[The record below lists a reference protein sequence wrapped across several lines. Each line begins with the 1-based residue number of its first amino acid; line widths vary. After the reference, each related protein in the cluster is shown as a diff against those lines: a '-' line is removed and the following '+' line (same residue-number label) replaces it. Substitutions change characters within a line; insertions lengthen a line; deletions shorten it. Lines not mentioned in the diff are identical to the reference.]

1 MIEDKKYYCEV
12 CKSTL
17 GEQYFYK
24 SHNLEKYPNQG
35 ILKRCKKCFSMHIDN
50 WNPDTYLPLLEELD
64 VPYIPEE
71 WEKLMMRYC
80 KPGTKV
86 TGTTILGR
94 YLSKMKLKQWNQYR
108 WRDTDFL
115 KEIQLAKMKQAM
127 QNTGRSAAEI
137 TVALEEAAE
146 FVPGSTIEKPQAVA
160 EVAPASSSSTSTPE
174 EMPLEEE
181 AIESSLVEGLTEED
195 RTYLR
200 LKWGRGYRPDEQ
212 VRLEQ
217 LFSEM
222 MESYDIQSAGDKNT
236 LILACK
242 ASLKANQLMDVGD
255 IDGAQKATKMY
266 DSLMKSGKWTAA
278 QIKVEENDLVD
289 SIGELVA
296 LCEKD
301 GFIPRYYTDGPQD
314 KVDRVLADMQQYTHD
329 LITEELGLGAMIES
343 ALRKIEEEKESL
355 ENNTG
360 IGDSA
365 EGFEEQEE
373 ERLFDYSAREFED
386 SDFEDFA
393 AFKEQIEKQ
402 DAEYFEL
409 LRQKGGK

>member
-1 MIEDKKYYCEV
+1 MIIEEKFYCET
-12 CKSTL
+12 CRGSF
-17 GEQYFYK
+17 GEAQFYK
-24 SHNLEKYPNQG
+24 SHNLEKYPNYG
-35 ILKRCKKCFSMHIDN
+35 IIRQCKKCFTMHVDN

-64 VPYIPEE
+64 VPYLPDE
-71 WEKLMMRYC
+71 WENLMMRYC

-94 YLSKMKLKQWNQYR
+94 YLSKMKLKQWKDYR
-108 WRDTDFL
+108 WKDTEFL
-115 KEIQLAKMKQAM
+115 KELQLAKTKQAM
-127 QNTGRSAAEI
+127 QNAGHSAAEI
-137 TVALEEAAE
+137 TVALDEAAN
-146 FVPGSTIEKPQAVA
+146 FVPGTDIIKPTQ
-160 EVAPASSSSTSTPE
+160 ETYQQPAMMVDNSVE
-174 EMPLEEE
+174 D
-181 AIESSLVEGLTEED
+181 SLVEGLTEED
-195 RTYLR
+195 KTYLR
-200 LKWGRGYRPDEQ
+200 LKWGKGYRPDEQ

-217 LFSEM
+217 LFCEM
-222 MESYDIQSAGDKNT
+222 MQSYDIQSAGDKNT

-242 ASLKANQLMDVGD
+242 ASLKANQLMDIGD

-278 QIKVEENDLVD
+278 QIKTEENELVD

-329 LITEELGLGAMIES
+329 LITEELGLGSMIES
-343 ALRKIEEEKESL
+343 ALRKIEEEKETL

-360 IGDSA
+360 IGESA

-373 ERLFDYSAREFED
+373 DRLFDYSVHEFGD
-386 SDFEDFA
+386 SDFEDFTE
-393 AFKEQIEKQ
+393 FEEQIARE
-402 DAEYFEL
+402 DAEYFKSLNGESE
-409 LRQKGGK
+409 